1 MFCRAKIE
9 EGNFHYALALG
20 SYLNKDVDANLSPN
34 CTDGKTRVCQYEVTG
49 TLRRAI
55 GTEVTEAFYR
65 GELVLAISVL
75 AALFVGIIEIA
86 CITYSSYI

>member
-1 MFCRAKIE
+1 MSMFFRAKIE

-20 SYLNKDVDANLSPN
+20 SYLNKDVDVNLSPN

-55 GTEVTEAFYR
+55 GTEVTEAFYG
-65 GELVLAISVL
+65 GEW
-75 AALFVGIIEIA
+75 
-86 CITYSSYI
+86 Y

>member
-1 MFCRAKIE
+1 MSMFCRAKIE

-55 GTEVTEAFYR
+55 GTEVTEAFYG
-65 GELVLAISVL
+65 GEWYWQFL
-75 AALFVGIIEIA
+75 
-86 CITYSSYI
+86 